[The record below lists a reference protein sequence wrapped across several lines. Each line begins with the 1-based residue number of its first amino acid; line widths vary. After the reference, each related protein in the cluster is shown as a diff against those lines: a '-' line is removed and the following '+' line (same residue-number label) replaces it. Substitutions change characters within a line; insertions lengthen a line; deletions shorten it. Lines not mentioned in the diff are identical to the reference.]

1 VPGEVAGEDCLGATA
16 AVAELLLLLLM
27 MTRRVG
33 CDLFAAGRQ
42 YW

>member
-1 VPGEVAGEDCLGATA
+1 VPGVVARENCLGAAT

-27 MTRRVG
+27 MIRRVG
-33 CDLFAAGRQ
+33 CDLFVAGRQ